1 MYKIPS
7 KKTLDKYG
15 LSEEE
20 WVAILEK
27 QNFKCPIC
35 EKEPSSGIFRTDHY
49 HVPKWKSMPSEQ
61 RKKYVRGLLCYFCN
75 RYYVGRSITIEKAEN
90 VVKYLS
96 AFEDKFTTE

>member
-20 WVAILEK
+20 WISILEK
-27 QNFKCPIC
+27 QNFRCPIC

-49 HVPKWKSMPSEQ
+49 HVPKWKSMPPEQ
-61 RKKYVRGLLCYFCN
+61 RKKYIRGLLCFFCN
-75 RYYVGRSITIEKAEN
+75 RYYVGRSITIQKAEN

-96 AFEDKFTTE
+96 AFAEKFPFE